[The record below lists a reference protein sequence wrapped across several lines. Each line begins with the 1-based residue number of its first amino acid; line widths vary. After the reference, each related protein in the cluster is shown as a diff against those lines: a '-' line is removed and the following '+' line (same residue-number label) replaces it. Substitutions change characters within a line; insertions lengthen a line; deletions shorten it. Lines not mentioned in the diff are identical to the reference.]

1 MFRSEPT
8 VEESYKLLR
17 LNIKLSHPSL
27 DIIELLLR
35 YYITVF
41 FVHQVYFELSTE
53 SKYVI
58 RGNEAKTC

>member
-1 MFRSEPT
+1 MFRSEPI

-17 LNIKLSHPSL
+17 LNIQLSHPSL

-41 FVHQVYFELSTE
+41 FVHQKHE
-53 SKYVI
+53 
-58 RGNEAKTC
+58 